1 MASEKWCY
9 IQHSDIRHH
18 ADWSDNYPSV
28 EITAVAALPRSY
40 TGALIDVGKF
50 RELIPGLIFQCL
62 TPQPEEEERK
72 EQGAL

>member
-28 EITAVAALPRSY
+28 EITAVATLPRSY

-50 RELIPGLIFQCL
+50 RELVPGLISPMPHAAAGRGQ
-62 TPQPEEEERK
+62 EGSR
-72 EQGAL
+72 